1 MNWKKAMSAIV
12 MLSILAAAVLALAGC
27 SQGKPQ
33 VIVFLGKSSKSYAA
47 TKAIV
52 DEAQKKYGSKV
63 TFTVYDYDSP
73 TSAAAKKK
81 YFVSMDPTIIIANA
95 QGQIKQTYMGMPM
108 KDELMMTIQSFIP
121 QKAGAK
127 TSTPTSTP
135 NSTVIPGTPVP
146 SGSTPGMTTV
156 PVTPVPNQSQP

>member
-1 MNWKKAMSAIV
+1 MNWKKYAAAAV
-12 MLSILAAAVLALAGC
+12 VLSLLAAAVLALAGC

-33 VIVFLGKSSKSYAA
+33 VIIFLGKSSKSYDA

-52 DEAQKKYGSKV
+52 DEAQKQYGKKV
-63 TFTVYDYDSP
+63 TFVIYDYDSP
-73 TSAAAKKK
+73 TSATAKKK

-108 KDELMMTIQSFIP
+108 KDELLMTIQSFIP
-121 QKAGAK
+121 QAAGTK

-135 NSTVIPGTPVP
+135 NTNVIPGTPVP
-146 SGSTPGMTTV
+146 PGSTPGATTV
-156 PVTPVPNQSQP
+156 PVTPVPNQQQP

>member
-1 MNWKKAMSAIV
+1 MNWKNVVAAIV
-12 MLSILAAAVLALAGC
+12 VLSLLAAAVLALAGC

-33 VIVFLGKSSKSYAA
+33 VIIFLGKSSKSYAG

-73 TSAAAKKK
+73 KSAAAKKK
-81 YFVSMDPTIIIANA
+81 YFVSMDPTIIITNTK
-95 QGQIKQTYMGMPM
+95 GEIKQTYMGMPM
-108 KDELMMTIQSFIP
+108 KDELLMTIQGFIP
-121 QKAGAK
+121 QKSGAK

-135 NSTVIPGTPVP
+135 NSTVIPGTTVP
-146 SGSTPGMTTV
+146 SGSTPGATTV
-156 PVTPVPNQSQP
+156 PVTPVPKQQQP

>member
-1 MNWKKAMSAIV
+1 MNWKKFAAAIV
-12 MLSILAAAVLALAGC
+12 VVSLLAAAVLALAGC

-33 VIVFLGKSSKSYAA
+33 VIIFLGKSSKSYAA

-63 TFTVYDYDSP
+63 TFTIYDYDSP
-73 TSAAAKKK
+73 KSASGKKK
-81 YFVSMDPTIIIANA
+81 YFVSMDPTIIITNA

-108 KDELMMTIQSFIP
+108 KDELLMTIESFIP

-135 NSTVIPGTPVP
+135 NSTVIPGTPYP
-146 SGSTPGMTTV
+146 SGSTPGVSTLPVTTV
-156 PVTPVPNQSQP
+156 PSQQQP